1 MNILV
6 NLPPTYFTAPAM
18 RPIWRRLRPL
28 GPVRFRSHDKHE
40 EIARDLAWAEAVLM
54 WSWPPPTRESLAGAP
69 KLKFSGHI
77 DLRRYSAEA
86 MFERGIEVSVVKR
99 CWSPA
104 VSELALAL
112 VLACLRRT
120 SNHHE
125 AMWRGRETWL
135 GVRDLPTQTNNERQ
149 LTGRTVGIVGFGA
162 IGRRLAELLAPF
174 QVKLFVHDP
183 FVSPTTLEAAGAK
196 TMPLLP
202 MMREAEIVVI
212 AAAANAGSKH
222 LISRREIAA
231 LRKNAIFVNTA
242 RAALVDQNALIT
254 RLKKGDL
261 YAALDVFD
269 PEPLPKNSP
278 LRRLPNVYMTPH
290 RAGGVL
296 ESVQR
301 AASMLVDEVTAFAA
315 GQPRSHALS
324 PAMVSSLDD

>member
-6 NLPPTYFTAPAM
+6 NLPETYFTAPAL
-18 RPIWRRLRPL
+18 RPIWRRLRSL
-28 GPVRFRSHDKHE
+28 GSVRFRSHDKPE
-40 EIARDLAWAEAVLM
+40 QIARDLAWAEAVLM
-54 WSWPPPTRESLAGAP
+54 WSWPPPTRESLADAT
-69 KLKFSGHI
+69 KLRFSGHI
-77 DLRRYSAEA
+77 DLRRHSAEA

-104 VSELALAL
+104 VAELALAL

-120 SNHHE
+120 SNHHD

-135 GVRDLPTQTNNERQ
+135 GVRDLPTQANHERQ
-149 LTGRTVGIVGFGA
+149 LTGRRVGIVGFGA

-174 QVKLFVHDP
+174 KVQLFVHDP
-183 FVSPTTLEAAGAK
+183 FVSPAVLQAADARSV
-196 TMPLLP
+196 PLLS
-202 MMREAEIVVI
+202 MMREADIVVI
-212 AAAANAGSKH
+212 AAAANAGSKY
-222 LISRREIAA
+222 LIGRREITA
-231 LRKNAIFVNTA
+231 LGKNAVFVNTA
-242 RAALVDQNALIT
+242 RAALVDQTALIA

-290 RAGGVL
+290 RAGGVI

-301 AASMLVDEVTAFAA
+301 AAAMLVDELTAFAA
-315 GQPRSHALS
+315 GRPRNHALT
-324 PAMVSSLDD
+324 PEMVASLDD